1 MAPLQPA
8 LEALAPVEPE
18 PSQPSIDGFPPPA
31 EPASLRAASLVG
43 LPPVESAVSV
53 SAGPVLDA
61 TLRLQQAS
69 EDTDKSDSDSDNDA
83 PSDEGSSAVKSV
95 ATAGTLPE
103 GLAFTESAPLP
114 VPEAAV
120 LAVPEPLSQLSPE
133 HLDSRATDVRPNV
146 NVVPNEDALLRFQK
160 LTHDQ
165 LSLRVE
171 DVDGTMDVELSREQS
186 ALQVKIVAPVDVV
199 PELLGLSSA
208 VENALASI
216 GLQLDSY
223 TAFAH
228 QDEPEISEKE
238 GDDSE
243 DAEGSDADHDQNES
257 TPDRLLDLIV

>member
-1 MAPLQPA
+1 
-8 LEALAPVEPE
+8 
-18 PSQPSIDGFPPPA
+18 
-31 EPASLRAASLVG
+31 
-43 LPPVESAVSV
+43 
-53 SAGPVLDA
+53 
-61 TLRLQQAS
+61 
-69 EDTDKSDSDSDNDA
+69 
-83 PSDEGSSAVKSV
+83 
-95 ATAGTLPE
+95 
-103 GLAFTESAPLP
+103 
-114 VPEAAV
+114 
-120 LAVPEPLSQLSPE
+120 
-133 HLDSRATDVRPNV
+133 V